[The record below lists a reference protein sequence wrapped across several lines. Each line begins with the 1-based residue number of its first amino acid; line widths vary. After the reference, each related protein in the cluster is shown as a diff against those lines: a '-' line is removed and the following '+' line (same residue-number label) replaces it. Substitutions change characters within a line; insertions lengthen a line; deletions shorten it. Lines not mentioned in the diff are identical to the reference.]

1 MATTPADQRPM
12 FISAALFAAA
22 LGIVAVRYV
31 NGSTEIESRPLPS
44 GDVHAL
50 SAFVAPLPDTS
61 VLASAATSGIV
72 VARDPFVAVGVA
84 PISGRP
90 GKTVISASPRMPSSA
105 QPWIVSTIL
114 VEGSNRSAI
123 VNNMWVSVGD
133 SLAGGSHL
141 TAVERDH
148 VVVTDAQGIRHTVSI
163 QGGESW

>member
-1 MATTPADQRPM
+1 MATAPADQRPM
-12 FISAALFAAA
+12 LISAALFAVA
-22 LGIVAVRYV
+22 LGILAVRYIK
-31 NGSTEIESRPLPS
+31 GSTDVESRPLPA

-72 VARDPFVAVGVA
+72 VARDPFVAVELA
-84 PISGRP
+84 PISGTSR
-90 GKTVISASPRMPSSA
+90 GSASATSPRIPSAA
-105 QPWIVSTIL
+105 QPWVVSSIL

-123 VNNMWVSVGD
+123 VNNAWVTVGD

-148 VVVTDAQGIRHTVSI
+148 VVVTDAQGVRHTVSI
-163 QGGESW
+163 QGGES